1 MASESL
7 INPRVPSLDGK
18 LILFGN
24 VNIVPDHYDDWQAAY
39 DDLATYVFAK
49 EPNTITYYFG
59 FPLEYADNP
68 SRTPY
73 LFAFEIYSSREDL
86 YDVHLKSETMT
97 TSFLP
102 TALPVMA
109 TGLDLVHYDVAG
121 GFLDRGGRKAE
132 CGIMEDTQIRCTDS
146 AASAEVLGALKMLC
160 RAAKDDDDVFTF
172 LALRGQDDEISARIF
187 ARFRDR
193 DSMERWAR
201 TEVVKGF
208 WEIVNNNVKD
218 MGSRAYAPNGKG
230 WLWK

>member
-1 MASESL
+1 MASESA

-49 EPNTITYYFG
+49 EPNTTTYYFG
-59 FPLEYADNP
+59 LPLEYADNP

-102 TALPVMA
+102 AALPVMA

-121 GFLDRGGRKAE
+121 GFLDRSDRKAE

-146 AASAEVLGALKMLC
+146 AARAEVLGALKMLC

-208 WEIVNNNVKD
+208 WEIVKNNVKD
-218 MGSRAYAPNGKG
+218 MGSRAYVPNGKG